1 MAYAKIRAQYGIE
14 QDLYVKTG
22 KKPID
27 DTRTMGSKT
36 AEFFENGSSK
46 QFEFVLTQY
55 PEALQSMADSKKSKS
70 ETLIKL
76 DKWFQNDLPKK
87 IKSRG
92 KEAHITHEEIVQT
105 IKWKLA
111 RGKFRPRLKDL
122 ITMNTPRMV
131 VQESKKSFRNLFK
144 RNDLEAAIQSLS
156 SLKGVGP
163 AMASAIITAAAP
175 EIAPFMADECL
186 LSMPDI
192 EGIDYTM
199 KEYMKYVEKTRE
211 CVERLNSQSQG
222 SPQWTPHTVELAIW
236 THYVAW
242 DMKPELLSD
251 MPLRH
256 PGINGDTNGATT
268 NGSNGTDT
276 PISEVSS
283 PAETMSEDSNSCP
296 ASESLSARDTPEI
309 EEAAP
314 EEDKVEEVAV
324 PEPRGFEEPVGF
336 EEPREPTPEEPIGFQ
351 EPEPQGFGEEPEVYA
366 QEEPRGFEEQPLGL
380 AGLEEEEQQQ
390 QGAFGG
396 LEEEEQ
402 HQQQQAAEEYPIEL
416 QPAVP
421 QLNGHSSGEKEAN
434 EEPKEVAAETTKS
447 IPAAPATNGTNGEI
461 TKEMDSESSE
471 TNGSVALVPEYT
483 KPFADDAEYQA
494 PVQEYTPQQ
503 TLSACSPVE
512 KAVAAPEPSM
522 TVSKRPAPAEDDEE
536 ENHEAKRLKEDT
548 LVSLQVPIIQAG
560 GD

>member
-1 MAYAKIRAQYGIE
+1 MA
-14 QDLYVKTG
+14 
-22 KKPID
+22 
-27 DTRTMGSKT
+27 SKT
-36 AEFFENGSSK
+36 ADFFENGSSK
-46 QFEFVLTQY
+46 QFEFVLTKY
-55 PEALQSMADSKKSKS
+55 PESLQQMADSKKAKS
-70 ETLIKL
+70 ETLLKL

-92 KEAHITHEEIVQT
+92 KEAHITHEELVQT

-163 AMASAIITAAAP
+163 AMASAVIAAAAP

-222 SPQWTPHTVELAIW
+222 SPTWTPHKVELAIW
-236 THYVAW
+236 THYVAY

-256 PGINGDTNGATT
+256 PGINGDTNGS
-268 NGSNGTDT
+268 NGTNGTDT

-283 PAETMSEDSNSCP
+283 PAETMSEDSNSMP
-296 ASESLSARDTPEI
+296 ASETLSARETPEI

-314 EEDKVEEVAV
+314 EEDKVEEVAKDE
-324 PEPRGFEEPVGF
+324 EPRGFEEPVGF
-336 EEPREPTPEEPIGFQ
+336 EEPREPTPQEEPEPVGFQ
-351 EPEPQGFGEEPEVYA
+351 EAEPQGFGEEPQVSEPQGFGEEPQVYA
-366 QEEPRGFEEQPLGL
+366 QEEPRGFEEQPMGL

-390 QGAFGG
+390 QGLAG

-402 HQQQQAAEEYPIEL
+402 QQQQQEQQAAEDLMDNPIQEF
-416 QPAVP
+416 QPVA
-421 QLNGHSSGEKEAN
+421 QLNGHSSGAEEAT
-434 EEPKEVAAETTKS
+434 EEPKEDVAETS
-447 IPAAPATNGTNGEI
+447 ENIPAAATNGTNGEV
-461 TKEMDSESSE
+461 TKEVTDSES
-471 TNGSVALVPEYT
+471 NDSVVPEYNE
-483 KPFADDAEYQA
+483 KFPEEPEYTA
-494 PVQEYTPQQ
+494 PAQEYPTQQ
-503 TLSACSPVE
+503 PSDCSPVE
-512 KAVAAPEPSM
+512 KVVPAPEPSI
-522 TVSKRPAPAEDDEE
+522 TVSKRPAEDDEDE
-536 ENHEAKRLKEDT
+536 THEAKRLKEDSM
-548 LVSLQVPIIQAG
+548 VGLQVPIIQAG